1 MGSLEN
7 RLLREVAKIWFLLLD
22 NVQNVSKILE
32 LQKLS
37 EKSSKKI
44 QTSKKNRFSDWL
56 SEVQKAA
63 LNRFHVHAVLKHY
76 ETDAQKIEKSF
87 FRRLRDALPS
97 EESTRK

>member
-37 EKSSKKI
+37 EKSSKKNSNI
-44 QTSKKNRFSDWL
+44 K
-56 SEVQKAA
+56 
-63 LNRFHVHAVLKHY
+63 
-76 ETDAQKIEKSF
+76 EKSIF
-87 FRRLRDALPS
+87 GLAFGGTKS
-97 EESTRK
+97 CT